1 MVIKKSRFNRKLH
14 KGGNS
19 CNATAT
25 VNNPSCL
32 PTPNVEMYKYPC
44 SDLTTDQFGMPGMG
58 SISLSGGKKSR
69 TQSRNQSIKESRHG
83 SIKNQRHTY
92 NQAGGKTKSELEE
105 ELRKLERLYSDA
117 TSDPYAPM
125 HAGPKKHYNSSKKSL
140 LKQIL
145 DAARKEEQGIAEATA
160 ALDQQ
165 EALEAAEEAEVV
177 RWELEKQA
185 RLEAARKNPLSWR
198 NDPKY
203 GGSCAGPSADCMGSN
218 YDNLGKTAISDGAPT
233 DLPSASELAWFF
245 RNTYGATPSTDV
257 IPQSNPDNTCVQKG
271 GSHTQKAGSRRA
283 RKQRGGNCVMCELPA
298 QTGGKKSK
306 KKIQRGGNHFF
317 DLSDKIGGLS
327 RVDNCYD
334 PYPPSLDNLKVN
346 GPLPQD
352 VQVSNVIPYNTQYN
366 GATAQPLL
374 EESSLTRN
382 SFELQG
388 GGNKKK
394 SFLTRNSRNYLFGG
408 SDAGQFPNV
417 YNGAQSD
424 FSPDML
430 TRKFD
435 CAQPNW
441 GSKCT

>member
-1 MVIKKSRFNRKLH
+1 MVIKKSRSNRKLH

-19 CNATAT
+19 CNSTAT

-44 SDLTTDQFGMPGMG
+44 SDLTKDQFGMPGMG
-58 SISLSGGKKSR
+58 SISMDGGRRSGSR
-69 TQSRNQSIKESRHG
+69 SR
-83 SIKNQRHTY
+83 
-92 NQAGGKTKSELEE
+92 
-105 ELRKLERLYSDA
+105 RKA
-117 TSDPYAPM
+117 Q
-125 HAGPKKHYNSSKKSL
+125 H
-140 LKQIL
+140 
-145 DAARKEEQGIAEATA
+145 
-160 ALDQQ
+160 
-165 EALEAAEEAEVV
+165 
-177 RWELEKQA
+177 
-185 RLEAARKNPLSWR
+185 
-198 NDPKY
+198 
-203 GGSCAGPSADCMGSN
+203 GGSCAGPTADCMGSN
-218 YDNLGKTAISDGAPT
+218 YDNLGKTAISDGGPN
-233 DLPSASELAWFF
+233 DLPSASELSWFF

-257 IPQSNPDNTCVQKG
+257 IPQPNINNSCVQKG
-271 GSHTQKAGSRRA
+271 GRS
-283 RKQRGGNCVMCELPA
+283 RKQRGGNCVMCELPP

-306 KKIQRGGNHFF
+306 KKIQRGGNYFL

-334 PYPPSLDNLKVN
+334 PYPPSLDNVKVN

-374 EESSLTRN
+374 EESALTRN

-441 GSKCT
+441 CSKCT